1 MPALPVRPSFSQLQ
15 KQAKSLRKDCQSGT
29 EAALSRLRRYHPDYA
44 DAGTLSDIE
53 FHRILQEVG
62 ALLGKLHPIP
72 TEGFGPLDGNGR
84 GPHKNWRTAS
94 SSCWLTF

>member
-44 DAGTLSDIE
+44 DAGTLSDTE
-53 FHRILQEVG
+53 FHR
-62 ALLGKLHPIP
+62 KLHQIP